1 MKRVNMRALAE
12 NLGVDRGTIS
22 RALSTDKAHLVAP
35 ATRDLIRAAAA
46 AAGYRADLMAAT
58 LRRGRSDTVG
68 ILVSDMMNEVLVR
81 VVREIVTDLNRDH
94 MKGQELTP
102 LIAETGDGSGQI
114 GHLLRTFLSRRVDA
128 IICLSATED
137 DGEALHAAAREVPV
151 VLAVRSISA
160 IELPSAICDDE
171 AGGALVARHFL
182 AHDHRVVCQIQGPQ
196 TATTFRNRATG
207 FSVVCREADVHE
219 LAIGVTARAAVYSEG
234 RAVAEAILAGP
245 ERPTAV
251 FAHNDSMALG
261 LIEAMRHHGLAYPKD
276 IAVVGFNNTELSR
289 VLARPLSTVDYPVT
303 KVSGHAA
310 GLVRALIKDRDFEWE
325 SKSFSPELVDRGTG
339 VKGDP

>member
-1 MKRVNMRALAE
+1 MRALADSI
-12 NLGVDRGTIS
+12 GVDRATIS

-81 VVREIVTDLNRDH
+81 VMREIVTDLNRDQTR
-94 MKGQELTP
+94 GQELTP
-102 LIAETGDGSGQI
+102 LIAETGDGSGHI
-114 GHLLRTFLSRRVDA
+114 GHFLRTFLSRRVDA

-137 DGEALHAAAREVPV
+137 DAEALQAAAREVPV

-160 IELPSAICDDE
+160 IDLPSATCDDG

-182 AHDHRVVCQIQGPQ
+182 AHHHRVVCQIQGPQ
-196 TATTFRNRATG
+196 TATTFRNRAAG
-207 FSVVCREADVHE
+207 FSVVCREAGVRE
-219 LAIGVTARAAVYSEG
+219 LSIGTSARAAISSEG
-234 RAVAEAILAGP
+234 RAVAEAILATP
-245 ERPTAV
+245 DRPTAV

-261 LIEAMRHHGLAYPKD
+261 FIEAMRHQGLAYPDD
-276 IAVVGFNNTELSR
+276 IAIVGFNNTELSR
-289 VLARPLSTVDYPVT
+289 VLARPMSTVEYPVA

-310 GLVRALIKDRDFEWE
+310 DLVRALIKNREFSWE
-325 SKSFSPELVDRGTG
+325 SKSFDPQLVDRGTG
-339 VKGDP
+339 VKRPA